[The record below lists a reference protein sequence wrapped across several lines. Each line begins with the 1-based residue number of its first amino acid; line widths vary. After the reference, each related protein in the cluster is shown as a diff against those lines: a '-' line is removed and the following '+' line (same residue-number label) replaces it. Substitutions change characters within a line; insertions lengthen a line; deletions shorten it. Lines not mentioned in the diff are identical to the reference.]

1 VLKIT
6 PALSQA
12 LIDLEQWV
20 KTQMG
25 GETAELDPTTSATK
39 VLDII
44 ARDAKQINGKFLKV
58 QVPGWENAPGLHQ
71 YDGGEL
77 PW

>member
-1 VLKIT
+1 
-6 PALSQA
+6 
-12 LIDLEQWV
+12 
-20 KTQMG
+20 MG
-25 GETAELDPTTSATK
+25 GEIADLDPTISATK

-44 ARDAKQINGKFLKV
+44 ARDNKQINGKFLKIH
-58 QVPGWENAPGLHQ
+58 VPGWENAPGLHQ